1 MSAPLLATHALDVT
15 IGKRRLVSG
24 LDLTLAAGG
33 CLGILGRN
41 GSGKSTLLATL
52 AGLRQ
57 PEGGEVTL
65 LGQTY
70 AALSPR
76 EAARHRGYLPQ
87 TSHDAFATTVLETAL
102 VGRHPH
108 LSRFEW
114 ESAYDVGFARTA
126 LDYVGLAGME
136 SRLVH
141 TLSGGERQR
150 LAVAALLTQEPELY
164 LLDEPL
170 SHLDLNHALAV
181 LNIFRDCAAKGAA
194 VVMVLHEP
202 GLAARYCDRV
212 LLLAGDGDFALGGC
226 GEMLTAERLS
236 ALYGHPLRALDDRG
250 RPWFVP
256 Q

>member
-1 MSAPLLATHALDVT
+1 MKAPLLSAEGVRVA
-15 IGKRRLVSG
+15 IGERTLVRELAFSV
-24 LDLTLAAGG
+24 AAGE

-52 AGLRQ
+52 AGLRE
-57 PEGGEVTL
+57 PAAGSVAL
-65 LGQTY
+65 LGQRY

-87 TSHDAFATTVLETAL
+87 ATHDAFSSTVLETAL

-114 ESAYDVGFARTA
+114 ESAYDIDFARTA
-126 LDYVGLAGME
+126 LEYVGLAGME
-136 SRLVH
+136 SRTVQS
-141 TLSGGERQR
+141 LSGGERQR

-170 SHLDLNHALAV
+170 AHLDLNHALAV
-181 LNIFRDCAAKGAA
+181 LDIFRDCAAKGAG
-194 VVMVLHEP
+194 VVIVLHEP

-212 LLLAGDGDFALGGC
+212 LLLSGDGDYALGSC
-226 GEMLTAERLS
+226 AEMLTTDRLS